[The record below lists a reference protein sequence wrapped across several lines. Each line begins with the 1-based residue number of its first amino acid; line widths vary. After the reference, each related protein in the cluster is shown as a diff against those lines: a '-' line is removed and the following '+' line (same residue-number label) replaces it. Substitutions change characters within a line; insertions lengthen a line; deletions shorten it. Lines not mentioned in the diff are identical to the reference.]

1 MTMSGYKPHKSTNQ
15 PHRLQR
21 VHSEPSISRSPT
33 LLSMSSCTE
42 SKPPSSPN
50 VPANSAPSI
59 SLLSESCTE
68 TVVFSEKKH
77 RKKSNHKN
85 SKKHKKESCSS
96 SRKRRKSTKSKK
108 TKKKKRTSTN
118 RGIEDGHREEINKVQ
133 EDKEEKENVNK

>member
-1 MTMSGYKPHKSTNQ
+1 MSGYKPHRPTNTNQ

-33 LLSMSSCTE
+33 LLSFASCTE
-42 SKPPSSPN
+42 SKPPSSPI
-50 VPANSAPSI
+50 PANSAPSI

-85 SKKHKKESCSS
+85 SSK
-96 SRKRRKSTKSKK
+96 KSKK
-108 TKKKKRTSTN
+108 SKK
-118 RGIEDGHREEINKVQ
+118 IVFEF
-133 EDKEEKENVNK
+133 EEKE

>member
-68 TVVFSEKKH
+68 TIVFSEKKH
-77 RKKSNHKN
+77 RKN
-85 SKKHKKESCSS
+85 SKKHKK
-96 SRKRRKSTKSKK
+96 
-108 TKKKKRTSTN
+108 
-118 RGIEDGHREEINKVQ
+118 IEFEEKEEINKVQ
-133 EDKEEKENVNK
+133 EVQEEKENVNK

>member
-68 TVVFSEKKH
+68 TIVFSEKKH

-85 SKKHKKESCSS
+85 SKKHRKKSN
-96 SRKRRKSTKSKK
+96 RKRKKSTKSKK
-108 TKKKKRTSTN
+108 SKKKKRTSTN
-118 RGIEDGHREEINKVQ
+118 RGTEDG
-133 EDKEEKENVNK
+133 